1 MAPVVLD
8 IYNYLTTVQ
17 SYMGKDLGVHQP
29 PPCPSPA
36 QEAGGVVLAGP
47 QYGKVGDQY
56 ATVHLLF
63 SISILEKKRKKKNPS
78 PKLLT
83 TSEAEAHNVD
93 VSYKT

>member
-63 SISILEKKRKKKNPS
+63 SISILEKKRKKKKSKPQAFNH
-78 PKLLT
+78 K
-83 TSEAEAHNVD
+83 
-93 VSYKT
+93 